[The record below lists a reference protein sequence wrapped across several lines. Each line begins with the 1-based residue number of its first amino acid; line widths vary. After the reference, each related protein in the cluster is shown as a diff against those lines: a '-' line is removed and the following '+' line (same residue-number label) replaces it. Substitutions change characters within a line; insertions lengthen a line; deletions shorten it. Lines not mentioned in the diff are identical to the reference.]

1 MKQEFVL
8 FSPWLLKSPALVGFA
23 SQGSRFVLVLDTGKA
38 SVFGVSGF

>member
-23 SQGSRFVLVLDTGKA
+23 SQGFKICLS
-38 SVFGVSGF
+38 FGYR